1 MTPIKF
7 EENIREKLQEREL
20 EPSADAWNKLNAKLD
35 SNLNKKSK
43 VVNVYWYSIAAS
55 IVGILIIASVF
66 LNENKSKD
74 SNEQLVVKENVSEKE
89 NIKQDSEDSFKQV
102 TPQEIEK
109 EQIAS
114 EEKIKENILSKVNI
128 QNSKYKTS
136 ITKQPVNNQEE
147 AIAVKIN
154 KGEEIEKK
162 LIPEKVQFSKEELLL
177 NTKVDEVVAKVQELK
192 NNNTTITEKEIDA
205 LMANAQ
211 REIKTERILS
221 GYKVDAA
228 ALLNDVEM
236 ELERSFR
243 DKVFEALGDG
253 FQIIRTAVVER
264 NN

>member
-1 MTPIKF
+1 MAPIKF

-35 SNLNKKSK
+35 SNLNKKNK
-43 VVNVYWYSIAAS
+43 VVNIYWYSIAAS
-55 IVGILIIASVF
+55 IAGILIIASVF
-66 LNENKSKD
+66 LNENKSKEG
-74 SNEQLVVKENVSEKE
+74 NKQLVVNENVSEKE

-102 TPQEIEK
+102 IPQEIEK

-114 EEKIKENILSKVNI
+114 EERIKENILPKVNI

-162 LIPEKVQFSKEELLL
+162 LIPEKVQFSKEELLF

>member
-1 MTPIKF
+1 M
-7 EENIREKLQEREL
+7 
-20 EPSADAWNKLNAKLD
+20 
-35 SNLNKKSK
+35 
-43 VVNVYWYSIAAS
+43 
-55 IVGILIIASVF
+55 
-66 LNENKSKD
+66 
-74 SNEQLVVKENVSEKE
+74 
-89 NIKQDSEDSFKQV
+89 
-102 TPQEIEK
+102 
-109 EQIAS
+109 
-114 EEKIKENILSKVNI
+114 
-128 QNSKYKTS
+128 
-136 ITKQPVNNQEE
+136 
-147 AIAVKIN
+147 
-154 KGEEIEKK
+154 
-162 LIPEKVQFSKEELLL
+162 
-177 NTKVDEVVAKVQELK
+177 DEVVAKVQELK

>member
-1 MTPIKF
+1 MAPIKF

-35 SNLNKKSK
+35 SNLNKKNK
-43 VVNVYWYSIAAS
+43 VVNIYWYSIAAS

-102 TPQEIEK
+102 IPQEIEK

-114 EEKIKENILSKVNI
+114 EEKIKENILPKVNI

-162 LIPEKVQFSKEELLL
+162 LIPEKVQFSKEEFLF

>member
-1 MTPIKF
+1 MAPIKF

-35 SNLNKKSK
+35 SNLNKKNK
-43 VVNVYWYSIAAS
+43 VVNIYWYSIAAS

-102 TPQEIEK
+102 IPQEIEK

-114 EEKIKENILSKVNI
+114 EEKIKENILPKVNI

-154 KGEEIEKK
+154 KKLKK
-162 LIPEKVQFSKEELLL
+162 S
-177 NTKVDEVVAKVQELK
+177 
-192 NNNTTITEKEIDA
+192 
-205 LMANAQ
+205 
-211 REIKTERILS
+211 
-221 GYKVDAA
+221 
-228 ALLNDVEM
+228 
-236 ELERSFR
+236 
-243 DKVFEALGDG
+243 
-253 FQIIRTAVVER
+253 
-264 NN
+264 